1 MKLLLDDG
9 DEHVGAD
16 GAPDLRLHRVLAG
29 AQKLFN
35 SKMLLDPFEE
45 QLDLP
50 AVQPQRLTGIQL
62 GGSTDQTGGE
72 VSPDAP
78 ITPYIGIG
86 KCGAP
91 HRLTQPH
98 GVEFGGTGHLM
109 RVNTSFGGYCL
120 ELHYNISN
128 FLCSS

>member
-16 GAPDLRLHRVLAG
+16 WAPDLRLHRVLAG
-29 AQKLFN
+29 AQKLLD
-35 SKMLLDPFEE
+35 SQMLLDPFEE

-98 GVEFGGTGHLM
+98 GVEFGGT
-109 RVNTSFGGYCL
+109 
-120 ELHYNISN
+120 
-128 FLCSS
+128 